1 MKETIQVNLKLEV
14 VRRAKTL
21 KLIEL
26 FNSLMPVLTKSN
38 SKRNQWSVTA
48 IITENKQR
56 ERIKR
61 KMKVNKY
68 YVVEHRYW

>member
-1 MKETIQVNLKLEV
+1 VKETIQVNLKLEV

-68 YVVEHRYW
+68 YVVEHRY